1 MNHRMIDNLLWFM
14 GGAVALTAV
23 LLVVAET
30 QAHEPE
36 QDQKAQ
42 QQIVEELQDIE
53 RELGKIR
60 REME

>member
-1 MNHRMIDNLLWFM
+1 MNHRMIANLIWFM
-14 GGAVALTAV
+14 GGVVALTAV
-23 LLVVAET
+23 LLAVAKT
-30 QAHEPE
+30 QANEPKP
-36 QDQKAQ
+36 DQNSQ

>member
-30 QAHEPE
+30 QANEPKP
-36 QDQKAQ
+36 DQNSQ